1 MGESRGPCQQCKHF
15 REGGSVALAAFN
27 ALPDSGRVKVML
39 RTSANQRRQE
49 ERAMAGTFF
58 EERETA
64 KQDGTDEYTRRPIDP
79 RIGYCGVAE
88 FAGRSYCSEVKNKR
102 DPGYSCEQFE
112 ILTYDDQVPH
122 SCETCAHNYRPQDG
136 LIEALLAQVTSSG
149 SHSQLGPLKE
159 EVEQFL
165 HSTAE
170 AEYEDCINQD
180 GVLFARPGL
189 LPVCEAWS
197 SGQRHVVGTVTNAG
211 ARCMNWTPGS
221 NGRTS
226 QVTASLSV
234 LVARCA
240 EAYRRYEGNFARY
253 DQTAWQ
259 LRDAVATEVGHAKAD
274 LIEFCLLFLGANAD
288 FAASVAAR
296 YSQMIWEPAHG
307 KLAPWVSKRATWRGL
322 LDGTKSSVL
331 GPAAWN
337 HASEAP
343 RAGTVENGKPGQP
356 LSQLLPGI
364 WEIEDSFLGGL
375 KKSTAVLIFGADGT
389 VQARGGQG
397 VANWSITGGGK
408 VKIWAPGGRPVINK
422 FSEIQP
428 GRLVGTVRESGSV
441 VSGKTVWSKL

>member
-1 MGESRGPCQQCKHF
+1 MGESRGPCHQCEHF
-15 REGGSVALAAFN
+15 RAGESAALAAFN
-27 ALPDSGRVKVML
+27 ALPNTGRVKVVL
-39 RTSANQRRQE
+39 RVTMNQRRQE
-49 ERAMAGTFF
+49 ERAMAGTFY

-64 KQDGTDEYTRRPIDP
+64 KQDGINEYTRRPTAANF
-79 RIGYCGVAE
+79 GYCGVAE

-102 DPGYSCEQFE
+102 DPEYSCKQFT
-112 ILTYDDQVPH
+112 ILTEDDQVPH
-122 SCETCAHNYRPQDG
+122 SCETCAHNYRPQDQ
-136 LIEALLAQVTSSG
+136 LIEALLKQVNSHG
-149 SHSQLGPLKE
+149 FHSQLAPFKE

-170 AEYEDCINQD
+170 AEYEDCIDQD
-180 GVLFARPGL
+180 GVLSARPGL

-197 SGQRHVVGTVTNAG
+197 SSRHVVGPVANAA
-211 ARCMNWTPGS
+211 ARCRNWTSGA
-221 NGRTS
+221 NDRTS

-234 LVARCA
+234 LEARCA
-240 EAYRRYEGNFARY
+240 EAYRRYEENSARV
-253 DQTAWQ
+253 DQAAWQ
-259 LRDAVATEVGHAKAD
+259 LRTVVETEVGHAKAD

-322 LDGTKSSVL
+322 LDGTGPSVM
-331 GPAAWN
+331 GSAAWN
-337 HASEAP
+337 HASETL
-343 RAGTVENGKPGQP
+343 RADTVENGKRGQE

-364 WEIEDSFLGGL
+364 WEVEDSFLGGL
-375 KKSTAVLIFGADGT
+375 KKNTAVLIFGADGT

-428 GRLVGTVRESGSV
+428 HRLVGTVRDSGSV
-441 VSGKTVWSKL
+441 VSGKTVWSRL